1 MSTTEITLLFS
12 DGASRRLN
20 ASCGDSIVNAAQEA
34 GLHLLTDCANGQC
47 GTCTASLVS
56 GNVELDHYDRAVLP
70 DEDRA
75 CGSILTCVSKVT
87 GPCVVE
93 IPYELAE
100 ATAEEMPPIQGR
112 IEAITQVAAETI
124 KLEIAVESP
133 IVFHPGQYVRIRP
146 TGIDD
151 WRSYSMAN
159 AVGSSHLVF
168 YVRLVPDGVFSTWL
182 TSTAAVGDSVE
193 LSEPHGS
200 FFLRDEA
207 RPRLFVAG
215 GTGLAPFLAM
225 LYLIAGGAVSPQPTT
240 LLLGVRTGGH
250 LFALDEL
257 EKLRAAIPDL
267 TIQYAAE
274 LEPAENCAEGY
285 ATDLIKTVAIAPN
298 TRVYLC
304 GPPPMV
310 DAGRTAAVS
319 QGLARN
325 EVLCERFA

>member
-20 ASCGDSIVNAAQEA
+20 AACGDSIVNVAKEA

-47 GTCTASLVS
+47 GTCTASLIS
-56 GNVELDHYDRAVLP
+56 GDVDLDHYDRAVLP

-75 CGSILTCVSKVT
+75 CGSILACVSKVM

-93 IPYELAE
+93 MPYELAE
-100 ATAEEMPPIQGR
+100 AMAEEMSPIHGR
-112 IEAITQVAAETI
+112 VEAITQVAAETV
-124 KLEIAVESP
+124 KLEIAIESP
-133 IVFHPGQYVRIRP
+133 MLFHPGQYVRIRP
-146 TGIDD
+146 TGADD

-168 YVRLVPDGVFSTWL
+168 YVRLVPHGIFSTWL
-182 TSTAAVGDSVE
+182 TSKAAVGDAVE

-200 FFLRDEA
+200 FFLRDEP

-225 LYLIAGGAVSPQPTT
+225 LHLIAGGGASSRPTT

-250 LFALDEL
+250 LFAMDEL
-257 EKLRAAIPDL
+257 DKLRASIPDL
-267 TIQYAAE
+267 SIQYAAE
-274 LEPAENCAEGY
+274 TEPADICAEGY
-285 ATDLIKTVAIAPN
+285 ATDLIKTLAIAPN

-304 GPPPMV
+304 GPPLMV
-310 DAGRTAAVS
+310 EAGRTAAVS